1 MRLRILEKPL
11 DMDVKGDW
19 RKLRN
24 KVPHN
29 FYLSPNITRVNT

>member
-1 MRLRILEKPL
+1 MRLRILEKSL
-11 DMDVKGDW
+11 DVDVKRDL
-19 RKLRN
+19 RKLSN

>member
-1 MRLRILEKPL
+1 MRLRILENFL
-11 DMDVKGDW
+11 DVEVKRGW

-29 FYLSPNITRVNT
+29 FYLSPNIARVNA